1 MFSNY
6 LKSIEGVGI
15 YPLFS
20 LLVFFIFFVVIIVWL
35 VKVDKKYITKMS
47 NLPLDLKENNNNS
60 FNKFNSEN
68 YIEDHNEIN

>member
-20 LLVFFIFFVVIIVWL
+20 LLVFFIFFIVIVIWVI
-35 VKVDKKYITKMS
+35 KVDKKYIDKMS
-47 NLPLDLKENNNNS
+47 NLPLDLKGNNNYKSNNLIS
-60 FNKFNSEN
+60 DN
-68 YIEDHNEIN
+68 YIEDNNEIK

>member
-6 LKSIEGVGI
+6 LKTIEGIGV

-35 VKVDKKYITKMS
+35 FKVDKKYIEKMS
-47 NLPLDLKENNNNS
+47 NLPLDLKNTKLQSQNING
-60 FNKFNSEN
+60 KN
-68 YIEDHNEIN
+68 YIEDNNENQ

>member
-6 LKSIEGVGI
+6 LKTIEGIGV

-35 VKVDKKYITKMS
+35 FKVDKKYIEKMS
-47 NLPLDLKENNNNS
+47 NLPLDLKNTKLQSQNING
-60 FNKFNSEN
+60 KN
-68 YIEDHNEIN
+68 YIEDNNEIQ